1 MSFDNNRRS
10 GKPSGRPAGKFS
22 GKPAGKFGG
31 RPNSNPKFQ
40 NDRSFSRKPDRSFQQ
55 PRRDS
60 DDDFKMRLDEDENTA
75 FIAGR
80 NAVIE
85 ALKANPSADTVFIE
99 KGQSGG
105 SLTKIIALAKQAGC
119 PIKEVSSQKLDGM
132 ANGTPHQGVVLS
144 VSAVEYAEV
153 QDILA
158 KAEEKG
164 EKPFIVI
171 ADDIEDPHNL
181 GALIRTAETAG
192 AHGII
197 IPKRRGVG
205 LTSAVFKTSA
215 GAASHLPVARVS
227 NLASTVDSLK
237 EQGIWVYG
245 CDMQGQHWC
254 QTDFSGGVALIVG
267 SEGKGMS
274 RLLKE
279 KCDQMVSLPMCG
291 QITSLNASVAGGIIM
306 YEVTR
311 QRLGI
316 SANQPQK

>member
-1 MSFDNNRRS
+1 MR
-10 GKPSGRPAGKFS
+10 
-22 GKPAGKFGG
+22 
-31 RPNSNPKFQ
+31 Q
-40 NDRSFSRKPDRSFQQ
+40 L
-55 PRRDS
+55 RRDR
-60 DDDFKMRLDEDENTA
+60 DDDFAFRPDDENTA

-85 ALKANPSADTVFIE
+85 ALKANTNADTLFIE
-99 KGQSGG
+99 KGQTGG
-105 SLTKIIALAKQAGC
+105 SMSKIIALAKQAGC
-119 PIKEVSSQKLDGM
+119 PIKEVTSQKLEGL
-132 ANGTPHQGVVLS
+132 AAGTVHQGVVLS

-153 QDILA
+153 EDILA
-158 KAEEKG
+158 KAAEKG
-164 EKPFIVI
+164 EKPFIII

-181 GALIRTAETAG
+181 GAIIRTAETAG
-192 AHGII
+192 AHGVI

-205 LTSAVFKTSA
+205 LTSAVFKSSA
-215 GAASHLPVARVS
+215 GAAAHLPVARVA
-227 NLASTVDSLK
+227 NLASTVDELK

-245 CDMQGQHWC
+245 CDMDGQNWC
-254 QTDFSGGVALIVG
+254 ETDFSGGVALVIG

-279 KCDQMVSLPMCG
+279 KCDVMVSLPMRG

-316 SANQPQK
+316 SAHNSRKSES